1 MNHMECN
8 TSDLDMAAGP
18 LRFGLAGPSKIMG
31 SGGEYADTLAP
42 EAIDDAF
49 LCREVTTIGCEGC
62 AGPSK
67 RSIGGVYGSALELD
81 AMGFEID
88 ALIKDAAPPR
98 VDGREDGGQ
107 KGEGM

>member
-1 MNHMECN
+1 MNHMEQN
-8 TSDLDMAAGP
+8 TSVLDMAAGP
-18 LRFGLAGPSKIMG
+18 LRLGLAGPSKIMG
-31 SGGEYADTLAP
+31 SGGEYADTLVP
-42 EAIDDAF
+42 DAIEDAF
-49 LCREVTTIGCEGC
+49 LCREVTIIGREGC

-88 ALIKDAAPPR
+88 ALIKDAASPR

-107 KGEGM
+107 KGEAM

>member
-1 MNHMECN
+1 MNHMERN
-8 TSDLDMAAGP
+8 TSDLDMAADP
-18 LRFGLAGPSKIMG
+18 LRLGLAGPSKMMG
-31 SGGEYADTLAP
+31 SGGEYADALIP

-49 LCREVTTIGCEGC
+49 LCRVVTTIGCEGC

-81 AMGFEID
+81 AIGFEID
-88 ALIKDAAPPR
+88 ALIKDAASPR